1 MKVSIY
7 GFNRAILL
15 MNSYD
20 LQKFLATINCRLFSL
35 NGYKIGY
42 I

>member
-1 MKVSIY
+1 MKVNIH

-15 MNSYD
+15 MNSHH

-35 NGYKIGY
+35 NGYEIGY